1 MTKRVNPL
9 PTDDLNATEAYPF
22 LDGADEIVL
31 RVSRY
36 EADMKTP
43 ACYQCIVRGQD
54 RTKQWGLGIRPNPVS
69 ALNAAIES
77 WFQPKPHETN
87 GAITNREN
95 SIRSGAKVPDK
106 IEPPVE
112 DTSVED
118 LLG

>member
-1 MTKRVNPL
+1 MSKRPNPL

-22 LDGADEIVL
+22 LEGADEIVL

-54 RTKQWGLGIRPNPVS
+54 RTKQWGLGIRPNPVA

-77 WFQPKPHETN
+77 WFQPKGHETN
-87 GAITNREN
+87 AAITERE
-95 SIRSGAKVPDK
+95 RRVRAGEKVPDR
-106 IEPPVE
+106 IAPPVE
-112 DTSVED
+112 DSSVED